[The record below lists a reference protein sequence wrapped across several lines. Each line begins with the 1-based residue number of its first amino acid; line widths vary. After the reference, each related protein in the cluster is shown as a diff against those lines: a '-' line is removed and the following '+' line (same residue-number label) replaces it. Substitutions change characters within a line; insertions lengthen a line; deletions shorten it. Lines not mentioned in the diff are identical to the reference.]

1 MSKILSISLDKSI
14 VLGKESLA
22 GIRQLSYAENFDQ
35 YLIIL
40 ISTKADKLK
49 SEYHFGNVHIYPV
62 NVLFKPYAILK
73 ALDLAKD
80 LHEKYHFDIIS
91 AQDPLAT
98 GLIAAIC
105 KRLLNIPINIQL
117 HSTYHYLPGWEKES
131 WANTFWKQLIDPVLK
146 RADSLRTVNRQ
157 ILPILK
163 NKYAEKTSKIV
174 HIPVM
179 VDLGFYCQ
187 KIKYNNNL
195 LKFITVGRLIEAKN
209 HELLLRAFA
218 KIKRLKPEAKL
229 TIIGDG
235 PLKKDIKYAVKALD
249 LGSTVTFIGNAS
261 AKEVKKQLHQSDIYV
276 SSSDYEGWGN
286 AIIEAMSAGL
296 PVVATKVGCLADD
309 WLGKEIAKTVDIE
322 NENHLY
328 EAMLWCMLNPE
339 SAKTMAARAQDAVL
353 QKLDSKT
360 LESQWIE
367 LLQKTI

>member
-1 MSKILSISLDKSI
+1 
-14 VLGKESLA
+14 
-22 GIRQLSYAENFDQ
+22 
-35 YLIIL
+35 
-40 ISTKADKLK
+40 
-49 SEYHFGNVHIYPV
+49 
-62 NVLFKPYAILK
+62 
-73 ALDLAKD
+73 
-80 LHEKYHFDIIS
+80 
-91 AQDPLAT
+91 
-98 GLIAAIC
+98 
-105 KRLLNIPINIQL
+105 
-117 HSTYHYLPGWEKES
+117 
-131 WANTFWKQLIDPVLK
+131 
-146 RADSLRTVNRQ
+146 
-157 ILPILK
+157 
-163 NKYAEKTSKIV
+163 
-174 HIPVM
+174 M